1 MSSGAPPPPPRRS
14 AALNASSSG
23 TTTPKN
29 GTSSGGWKG
38 KASAWG
44 NKAFDKAIK
53 LSDKV
58 APYANNLTEKVG
70 GERWWPSSDDFP
82 LEVAKCTRILRAFTV
97 DGVAQTVEEK
107 DETGVKR
114 KRKAFR
120 KIPAEVLRAAK
131 GIVVYTSMRSGIA
144 PLGGSGG
151 TGLICARLSDGSWSA
166 PSCVAPAH
174 DTGHPSGNF
183 AGGLLLGL
191 DIFDAILLIMT
202 DESLQAFMTH
212 KVSLG
217 GELAVAAG
225 TYGAGALGEIGIE
238 KTPIISYQ
246 RSRGFYAGVEAVAQ
260 AYLTRF
266 DENERVYSLMGV
278 TQRDI
283 LTGHVKPTSD
293 AHPFLAALRE
303 AETGFAQR
311 ALGAENQYEQA
322 FESNTVET
330 GADPL
335 THEAEEH
342 AALVAQVTEPD
353 EKRANTA
360 VPSAGATSSALAPL
374 PPPPRR
380 NVVPPPPPSYDAALI
395 PDTPAPAPLNTVPVT
410 VHAVEPESVTATG
423 STPAVTMTEDVK

>member
-1 MSSGAPPPPPRRS
+1 MTESAPPPPPRRAAGVSMSTS
-14 AALNASSSG
+14 ASG
-23 TTTPKN
+23 ATTP
-29 GTSSGGWKG
+29 TGGSKWKG

-44 NKAFDKAIK
+44 VKAFDKAMQ

-58 APYANNLTEKVG
+58 APHVNNLTEKVG
-70 GERWWPSSDDFP
+70 GERWWPSTNDFP

-97 DGVAQTVEEK
+97 DGVAQTIEEK

-151 TGLICARLSDGSWSA
+151 SGLICARLPDGSWSA
-166 PSCVAPAH
+166 PSCVAP
-174 DTGHPSGNF
+174 GNF

-191 DIFDAILLIMT
+191 DIFDAVLVIMT

-225 TYGAGALGEIGIE
+225 TYGGGALAEVGLE
-238 KTPIISYQ
+238 KTPILSYQ

-266 DENERVYSLMGV
+266 DENERIYSLMGV

-283 LTGHVKPTSD
+283 LTGHVRPTTDS
-293 AHPFLAALRE
+293 HPFLTALRE
-303 AETGFAQR
+303 AETGMAQR

-322 FESNTVET
+322 FESKRAED
-330 GADPL
+330 GSDPL
-335 THEAEEH
+335 VQEAEERA
-342 AALVAQVTEPD
+342 AALTGAGEGTEGGLPTNEAAGLP
-353 EKRANTA
+353 EKSASIAPAPLLDNT
-360 VPSAGATSSALAPL
+360 TPL

-380 NVVPPPPPSYDAALI
+380 NVPPPPPPPPEYTIDADVAEET
-395 PDTPAPAPLNTVPVT
+395 PDARDADQAPPL
-410 VHAVEPESVTATG
+410 PEKS
-423 STPAVTMTEDVK
+423 

>member
-1 MSSGAPPPPPRRS
+1 M
-14 AALNASSSG
+14 
-23 TTTPKN
+23 
-29 GTSSGGWKG
+29 
-38 KASAWG
+38 
-44 NKAFDKAIK
+44 
-53 LSDKV
+53 
-58 APYANNLTEKVG
+58 
-70 GERWWPSSDDFP
+70 
-82 LEVAKCTRILRAFTV
+82 
-97 DGVAQTVEEK
+97 
-107 DETGVKR
+107 
-114 KRKAFR
+114 
-120 KIPAEVLRAAK
+120 
-131 GIVVYTSMRSGIA
+131 
-144 PLGGSGG
+144 
-151 TGLICARLSDGSWSA
+151 
-166 PSCVAPAH
+166 
-174 DTGHPSGNF
+174 
-183 AGGLLLGL
+183 LGL

-202 DESLQAFMTH
+202 DESLQAFLTH

-283 LTGHVKPTSD
+283 VRRPVFALRTPSRPTYTTPYVQLTGHVKPTSD

-335 THEAEEH
+335 TREAEEH
-342 AALVAQVTEPD
+342 AALVTQVTGPD
-353 EKRANTA
+353 EKRSNAA
-360 VPSAGATSSALAPL
+360 VPPADATSSASAPL

-395 PDTPAPAPLNTVPVT
+395 PDTPAPAPLNAVPVT
-410 VHAVEPESVTATG
+410 THAVEPESVTATG
-423 STPAVTMTEDVK
+423 MITPTVTMTEDAK